1 MKLCKSPRLL
11 SLAILSALAS
21 GGAAA
26 YDGDGWY
33 VGGSYGWTAATID
46 DERIIS
52 TLAARGFTVNDI
64 DDEDR
69 DNGYKAYLGYQ
80 FGRHF
85 AVEGGYVDLGQYG
98 YALTTTPAGTLTGDI
113 DLRGVFLDLVG
124 RMPVNDRLSL
134 FARIGAI
141 YAEADTRFV
150 GTGAVNVLDPNPTAE
165 EVDYKFGVGMEYAFT
180 RALSMRIEAERYRVD
195 DAIGNTGDIDM
206 LSAGLVYRF
215 GQALAPVVE
224 PPAPAPAPRQ
234 TCADLDDDGD
244 GVNNCN
250 DRCPDSMAGQAI
262 GQEGCPVP
270 LTIDLKGV
278 NFDFD
283 RDTLRPD
290 AIAILDEA
298 VAILRRYPELRF
310 ELAGH
315 TDECGSDDY
324 NKDLS
329 GRRARV
335 VYDYLANAG
344 IDTGRMAGPNG
355 YGEDRPLEN
364 LGDDFP
370 GCKSE
375 TNRRTELN
383 VQN

>member
-1 MKLCKSPRLL
+1 MKLGNPSGLL
-11 SLAILSALAS
+11 ALAILAALS
-21 GGAAA
+21 SSDVAA
-26 YDGDGWY
+26 YDDTGWY
-33 VGGSYGWTAATID
+33 IGGNYGWTAATID
-46 DERIIS
+46 DDRIIS
-52 TLAARGFTVNDI
+52 SLAARGFTAGAIEDF
-64 DDEDR
+64 DR
-69 DNGYKAYLGYQ
+69 DNGFKAFLGYQ
-80 FGRHF
+80 FSPYF
-85 AVEGGYVDLGQYG
+85 ALEGGYVDLGSYG

-113 DLRGVFLDLVG
+113 DLRGINLDLVG
-124 RMPVNDRLSL
+124 RMPVTEQFSL
-134 FARIGAI
+134 FARVGAI

-165 EVDYKFGVGMEYAFT
+165 EVNYKFGVGMEYAFS
-180 RALSMRIEAERYRVD
+180 RALSMRIEAERYRID
-195 DAIGNTGDIDM
+195 DAIGNQGDIDM

-215 GQALAPVVE
+215 VPAAPI
-224 PPAPAPAPRQ
+224 APREQPPMQQ

-250 DRCPDSMAGQAI
+250 DKCPNSAAGQAI
-262 GQEGCPVP
+262 GPDGCPVP

-290 AIAILDEA
+290 SIAILDEA
-298 VAILRRYPELRF
+298 VAILQKYPQLRF

-324 NKDLS
+324 NQGLS
-329 GRRARV
+329 ERRARV
-335 VYDYLANAG
+335 VYDHLANAG
-344 IDTGRMAGPNG
+344 IDAARMVGPNG
-355 YGEDRPLEN
+355 YGESRPLEA

>member
-1 MKLCKSPRLL
+1 MNFCKPSRLL
-11 SLAILSALAS
+11 PLAILAALSS

-33 VGGSYGWTAATID
+33 VGGNYGWTEATID
-46 DERIIS
+46 DARIIS
-52 TLAARGFTVNDI
+52 SLAGRGFTVGTI
-64 DDEDR
+64 EDFDS

-80 FGRHF
+80 FNPYF
-85 AVEGGYVDLGQYG
+85 ALEGGYVDLGQYG

-113 DLRGVFLDLVG
+113 DLRGVNLDLVG
-124 RMPVNDRLSL
+124 RMPLNDRFSL
-134 FARIGAI
+134 FARIGAL

-150 GTGAVNVLDPNPTAE
+150 GTGAVNVLDPNPTSKE
-165 EVDYKFGVGMEYAFT
+165 LNYKFGVGMEFAFNPS
-180 RALSMRIEAERYRVD
+180 LSMRIEAERYRID
-195 DAIGNTGDIDM
+195 DAVDNKGDIDM

-215 GQALAPVVE
+215 GQAAAPIVASL
-224 PPAPAPAPRQ
+224 PPVQQQ
-234 TCADLDDDGD
+234 TCADLDDDRD

-250 DRCPDSMAGQAI
+250 DRCPDSAAGQAI
-262 GQEGCPVP
+262 GQDGCPVP

-290 AIAILDEA
+290 AIATLDEA
-298 VAILRRYPELRF
+298 VAILAKYPQLRF

-315 TDECGSDDY
+315 TDECGAEGY
-324 NKDLS
+324 NQDLS

-344 IDTGRMAGPNG
+344 IDAGRMTGPNG
-355 YGEDRPLEN
+355 YGESRPLEQ

-370 GCKSE
+370 ACKSE

-383 VQN
+383 VEN